1 MKNFIIIVLFLSS
14 ISITAQ
20 TTENAETTEKLNYLY
35 QQQQN
40 LEQDLIAFNSQ
51 YKIGTNLIIYGTG
64 FSLMSGL
71 LTQTDTGIRGEKT
84 GLILI
89 GTGGLIALSG
99 IIVQIDS
106 HKFLGGKASLT
117 RGGIKIDL
125 N

>member
-1 MKNFIIIVLFLSS
+1 MKNLFIIVLFFSS
-14 ISITAQ
+14 ISVTAQ
-20 TTENAETTEKLNYLY
+20 TNENEQKTDKLNYLY
-35 QQQQN
+35 QQQKN
-40 LEQDLIAFNSQ
+40 LEQDLMAFNSQ
-51 YKIGTNLIIYGTG
+51 YKTGTNLIIYGTG
-64 FSLMSGL
+64 FSLITGL

-99 IIVQIDS
+99 IIVQIDA

>member
-1 MKNFIIIVLFLSS
+1 MKNLFIIVLFLSS
-14 ISITAQ
+14 VSITAQ
-20 TTENAETTEKLNYLY
+20 TIEKQQTTDKLNYLY
-35 QQQQN
+35 QQQKN
-40 LEQDLIAFNSQ
+40 LEQDLMAFNSQ
-51 YKIGTNLIIYGTG
+51 YKTGTNLIIYGTG
-64 FSLMSGL
+64 FSLITGL

-99 IIVQIDS
+99 IIVQIDA